1 MGSLEPLQEA
11 YREVLHLG
19 AEILK
24 LMQSMPSD
32 EEMEQVLRLVDQRE
46 LATQRATERF
56 HPDLRDQVRP
66 DLAAIL
72 QQQRAIDLQFT
83 KLREQVQSTFQ
94 EAQQARSAMEGV
106 KRILKT
112 DPQARWINELL

>member
-1 MGSLEPLQEA
+1 MASLEPLQGA

-32 EEMEQVLRLVDQRE
+32 KEMEQIVRLVDQRE
-46 LATQRATERF
+46 QATQRATELF
-56 HPDLRDQVRP
+56 QPELRNQVRS

-72 QQQRAIDLQFT
+72 QQQRAIDLQFA
-83 KLREQVQSTFQ
+83 KLREQVQATFQ
-94 EAQQARSAMEGV
+94 ETQQARSAMEGV